1 MTKRREIDWDSQPYG
16 VETDTEIA
24 RRLGVSRSRVMN
36 RRGDRGLPAAPHP
49 HAPKGIDWDKQPLG
63 ELPDRE
69 LAERLGVTPAAVYH
83 QRTRRGIPSPTA
95 RPTPAPRSEP
105 DMMQSHHRLSL
116 EVAEL
121 LLEARTAAR
130 LSVADLAQ
138 ESGISADAI
147 ASWEQATGTIPL
159 VSVAR
164 VLDACGYDLV
174 VDMTEQVDEVEVL
187 DEEVEEKACV
197 RCATVFQRRRD
208 PDGHLERAD
217 RWQAR
222 RYCSRACS
230 NAVTADLKRL
240 RNAARRRS
248 RDRADVS

>member
-1 MTKRREIDWDSQPYG
+1 MTRRKIDWDSQPYG
-16 VETDTEIA
+16 VQGDTEIA

-49 HAPKGIDWDKQPLG
+49 HAPKGIDWDQHPLG
-63 ELPDRE
+63 EMPDRE

-83 QRTRRGIPSPTA
+83 QRTRRRIPSPTA
-95 RPTPAPRSEP
+95 RTTPAPRSEP
-105 DMMQSHHRLSL
+105 DMMPSHHRLAL

-130 LSVADLAQ
+130 LSVAVLAQ
-138 ESGISADAI
+138 ESGISATAI
-147 ASWEQATGTIPL
+147 AAWEQATGTIPL

-164 VLDACGYDLV
+164 VLAACGYELV
-174 VDMTEQVDEVEVL
+174 VDMTEQVDEDEVL
-187 DEEVEEKACV
+187 ADDAEEKACI
-197 RCATVFQRRRD
+197 RCATAFRRRRD

-230 NAVTADLKRL
+230 NAVTADLRRL
-240 RNAARRRS
+240 RSAARSRPS
-248 RDRADVS
+248 RDG

>member
-1 MTKRREIDWDSQPYG
+1 MI
-16 VETDTEIA
+16 
-24 RRLGVSRSRVMN
+24 RS
-36 RRGDRGLPAAPHP
+36 
-49 HAPKGIDWDKQPLG
+49 
-63 ELPDRE
+63 
-69 LAERLGVTPAAVYH
+69 H
-83 QRTRRGIPSPTA
+83 QRLA
-95 RPTPAPRSEP
+95 
-105 DMMQSHHRLSL
+105 L
-116 EVAEL
+116 EIAEL
-121 LLEARTAAR
+121 LLEARTASR
-130 LSVADLAQ
+130 LSVADLAH

-174 VDMTEQVDEVEVL
+174 VDMVEQADGADVL
-187 DEEVEEKACV
+187 DDDVEEKACV

-230 NAVTADLKRL
+230 NAVTANLKRA
-240 RNAARRRS
+240 RNAARRDPSWAKPGPRG
-248 RDRADVS
+248 